1 MTKKETTAVVEKTKS
16 TALSVINF
24 EEDANLGHEE
34 ITIMDKKI
42 PYINLLQTNSPM
54 VDEDDP
60 DYIEGAK
67 AGSIF
72 ITDSKTLVNGSLTI
86 IPCGYKKQ
94 FVEWVPREQGG
105 GLVGIHLP
113 DSPIVKNAVL
123 VQDSN
128 KKKFLQA
135 ENGNTLVETAQF
147 FVLTYYNNSWN
158 WAVLNMSGTKW
169 SAARDLNTLS
179 TTRKIPGTD
188 KYYPTFAGIYE
199 LYTFKDQNKNGDK
212 YYNFKVAFHKII
224 DDPEIYQKA
233 KELYSL
239 HRNFNVT
246 PVEDA
251 TESESINY

>member
-1 MTKKETTAVVEKTKS
+1 MTKTTAVAEQKK
-16 TALSVINF
+16 AELAVINF

-34 ITIMDKKI
+34 ISLMDKKI

-60 DYIEGAK
+60 DYIDGAK

-72 ITDSKTLVNGSLTI
+72 ITDSKTIINDELLI
-86 IPCGYKKQ
+86 IPCGYKKH

-105 GLVGIHLP
+105 GLVGLHLP
-113 DSPIVKNAVL
+113 DSPVVKSATL

-128 KKKFLQA
+128 KKKFLQT
-135 ENGNTLVETAQF
+135 ESGNTLVETAQF
-147 FVLTYYNNSWN
+147 FVLTKYNDSWN

-188 KYYPTFAGIYE
+188 KYYPTFAGVYA
-199 LYTFKDQNKNGDK
+199 LTTFRDQNKNGDK
-212 YYNFKVAFHKII
+212 YHNFKITFKEII
-224 DDPEIYQKA
+224 NDAEVYKRA

-251 TESESINY
+251 TESETINY

>member
-1 MTKKETTAVVEKTKS
+1 MTKKEQTTAVEEVKS
-16 TALSVINF
+16 TALATINF

-60 DYIEGAK
+60 TYIDGAK

-72 ITDSKTLVNGSLTI
+72 ITDSKTIVNGEVEI
-86 IPCGYKKQ
+86 IPCGYKKH

-105 GLVGIHLP
+105 GLVGLHLP
-113 DSPIVKNAVL
+113 DSPTVKSATL
-123 VQDSN
+123 VSDG
-128 KKKFLQA
+128 KKKFLQTA
-135 ENGNTLVETAQF
+135 AGNTLVETAQF
-147 FVLTYYNNSWN
+147 FVLAKYNDAWN

-188 KYYPTFAGIYE
+188 KYYPTFAGVYA
-199 LYTFKDQNKNGDK
+199 LSTFKDQNKNGDK
-212 YYNFKVAFHKII
+212 YYNFKVVFKSII
-224 DDPEIYQKA
+224 DDAELYAKA
-233 KELYSL
+233 KELYSV

-251 TESESINY
+251 VESETINY

>member
-1 MTKKETTAVVEKTKS
+1 MTKKETTAVEEVKS
-16 TALSVINF
+16 TAVATINF

-60 DYIEGAK
+60 EYIESAK

-72 ITDSKTLVNGSLTI
+72 ITDSKTIVNEPLVI

-113 DSPIVKNAVL
+113 DAPIVKNATL

-147 FVLTYYNNSWN
+147 FVLTNYNGSWN

-188 KYYPTFAGIYE
+188 KYYPTFAGVYE
-199 LYTFKDQNKNGDK
+199 LSTYKDQNKNGDK
-212 YYNFKVAFHKII
+212 YYNYKVTFKNII
-224 DDPEIYQKA
+224 DDADVYQKA

-251 TESESINY
+251 TESETINY